1 MNEVLA
7 VLVAIA
13 GGLIGGLVGVG
24 GGIIFVPAL
33 TIFLDQSQ
41 VQAESTSLLMI
52 AIVAAVGAVRQH
64 GYGNVNLRT
73 AGLVAL
79 LSPVGVA
86 VGVFVANAVS
96 QRVLQLAFA
105 GLALFIAA
113 RLVRRAMAPP
123 TGSASAPARR

>member
-7 VLVAIA
+7 VLMAVA
-13 GGLIGGLVGVG
+13 GGMIGGLVGVG

-33 TIFLDQSQ
+33 TIFLDQTQ

-52 AIVAAVGAVRQH
+52 AIVASFGAARQYR
-64 GYGNVNLRT
+64 YGNVNLRT
-73 AGLVAL
+73 GALVAL
-79 LSPVGVA
+79 LSPIGVGI
-86 VGVFVANAVS
+86 GVVVANAVS

-113 RLVRRAMAPP
+113 RLVRRAFA
-123 TGSASAPARR
+123 APAAAQQR